1 MGEGA
6 GGPRSG
12 RGRGG
17 GRGEVRRPEG
27 RGGRG
32 RVGREAAESLH
43 RPDAAATADAAAILI
58 ERSGCARLFPPE
70 RRSRRETPR
79 ALIPPPP
86 SLASPPALP
95 PLPPHTRRTLHTPPR
110 PARRPPFPL
119 PSGLPALG
127 PPPRR
132 VRPPRPA
139 RISVSGRK
147 GNTKPAR
154 PRGESELIRPRAV
167 RHLDVTRNGGVRSVH
182 MASPPLYAR
191 GPRTNCLPLYN
202 SSPEIAH
209 SSLRRADRQGIKM
222 GNGE

>member
-27 RGGRG
+27 RG
-32 RVGREAAESLH
+32 
-43 RPDAAATADAAAILI
+43 DAAATADAAAILI

-86 SLASPPALP
+86 ALSSPPALP
-95 PLPPHTRRTLHTPPR
+95 PLPPHTRRSPHTPPR

-132 VRPPRPA
+132 ARPPRPA

-147 GNTKPAR
+147 GNAKPAR
-154 PRGESELIRPRAV
+154 PRGESGWQLETWNFGTKGARNTCYWFKTVMVGLHLCLEPLPVKREQKSAERIFGTELPITNKRRDKLS
-167 RHLDVTRNGGVRSVH
+167 RRS
-182 MASPPLYAR
+182 P
-191 GPRTNCLPLYN
+191 
-202 SSPEIAH
+202 
-209 SSLRRADRQGIKM
+209 
-222 GNGE
+222 